1 MEVGHTIA
9 KLRVK
14 KGLSQKQLAAD
25 LNLSQG
31 LIGMWETN
39 KRVPSFEYVIA
50 LADYFQIS
58 TDVLFEKDRTLSPM
72 DYPSHSL
79 EISDNARIVLDT
91 FNSLNEDNQY
101 ILIGEAKKLAK
112 AQRTE
117 EKRRTT
123 ITAKAT

>member
-1 MEVGHTIA
+1 MEIGHTIA
-9 KLRVK
+9 KLRTAQGISQRKLAEELQISPAVV
-14 KGLSQKQLAAD
+14 GL
-25 LNLSQG
+25 
-31 LIGMWETN
+31 WETN
-39 KRVPSFEYVIA
+39 KRFPSFEYVIA